1 MSASGNSDLAARLQ
15 RAEQALANALEER
28 ARLWD
33 DANRRAA
40 AERELAETRRMLDQ
54 MKGSPSWRLTA
65 PLRAAKNGLKR
76 QRQLVKRGASA
87 LRGR

>member
-1 MSASGNSDLAARLQ
+1 MSTSQSGDLTAKLRK
-15 RAEQALANALEER
+15 AEEALAEALEER

-40 AERELAETRRMLDQ
+40 AERELAEVRKMVDQ
-54 MKGSPSWRLTA
+54 MQSSPSWRLTA
-65 PLRAAKNGLKR
+65 PLRSAKGRLKR
-76 QRQLVKRGASA
+76 HRQLVKRGTSA